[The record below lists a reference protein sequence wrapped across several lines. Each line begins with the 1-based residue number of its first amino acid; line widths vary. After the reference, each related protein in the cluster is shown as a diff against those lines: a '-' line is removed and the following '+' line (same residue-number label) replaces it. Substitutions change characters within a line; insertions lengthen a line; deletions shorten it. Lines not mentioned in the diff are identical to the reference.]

1 LEIKRNN
8 RDGTAAPA
16 LQRFQYQTV
25 KTLTG
30 CDVICPLS
38 VFFHMDAEL
47 LFALQI
53 SGKLKFFAQGKGQRG
68 LGLIPA
74 GVYHY
79 VRSISDDIDRMDL
92 QIEINK
98 GQKSKDPDLD
108 RFLQGL
114 FLKRPVL
121 LQEDAHRELFAL
133 LRRIQQSTI
142 DEGSATFL
150 RQEWL
155 KALCLELVLMLGT
168 AVQTHAAGEIST
180 AFESTDLIPE
190 RYIMDQF
197 FNHNYHG
204 NSDMGMLAGELHMSV
219 RQTGRLLQKT
229 YGKGFREK
237 MNECRLAVALD
248 LIKNTAKSM
257 SEISET
263 LGYGGPTNFSAFIKR
278 QTGKTPAQIRK
289 EM

>member
-1 LEIKRNN
+1 MLNILSLAFSVGDVPCK
-8 RDGTAAPA
+8 
-16 LQRFQYQTV
+16 LVTV
-25 KTLTG
+25 NP
-30 CDVICPLS
+30 CN
-38 VFFHMDAEL
+38 
-47 LFALQI
+47 
-53 SGKLKFFAQGKGQRG
+53 QGKPEERMHLQHSHSGCEIHYVKSGILTVDCIGDSYPLAAGQI
-68 LGLIPA
+68 LLIPA

-121 LQEDAHRELFAL
+121 LQEDAHRELFML
-133 LRRIQQSTI
+133 LRRIQQITI

-248 LIKNTAKSM
+248 LIKNTTKSM
-257 SEISET
+257 YEISET

-289 EM
+289 EV